1 MFLARFKGLRV
12 PVVHRLARQ
21 TRQRMA
27 LTIDDG
33 PTDDCTPALLAVLA
47 KHRIRASF
55 FVVGERASR
64 HPDGLKAIIDGGHE
78 LLSHGFSH
86 VRFDRLTTQQ
96 IADEMDATEDML
108 AAFRPTP
115 SPYPLRLPFGEGW
128 RDRAVHQ
135 ALYEWRADCRI
146 VHWTL
151 SVADWEIATRCSDI
165 QDIERECDQ
174 TVARVMSTPRLP
186 GQIML
191 LHDTPIDQT
200 HALAPEVA
208 PILIDKLAHA
218 CAEKGVL
225 VGPLGTVI

>member
-96 IADEMDATEDML
+96 IADINGCDRRHAGSFSPDAI
-108 AAFRPTP
+108 
-115 SPYPLRLPFGEGW
+115 
-128 RDRAVHQ
+128 
-135 ALYEWRADCRI
+135 ALSA
-146 VHWTL
+146 
-151 SVADWEIATRCSDI
+151 
-165 QDIERECDQ
+165 
-174 TVARVMSTPRLP
+174 
-186 GQIML
+186 
-191 LHDTPIDQT
+191 
-200 HALAPEVA
+200 ALAVW
-208 PILIDKLAHA
+208 
-218 CAEKGVL
+218 
-225 VGPLGTVI
+225 